1 MNENPLILHIDVGN
15 QSVKA
20 WLKEHRYVIYSEI
33 VRYCEKLLNSDLE
46 SIQAI
51 LVSNISDNVVFLIE
65 REHIGLALDKA
76 MNYFITIEEYEQCAK
91 IRDLQQL
98 L

>member
-33 VRYCEKLLNSDLE
+33 VRYCEKLLNSDAE
-46 SIQAI
+46 SIQSI
-51 LVSNISDNVVFLIE
+51 LISNISDNVVFLIE
-65 REHIGLALDKA
+65 RKNVDLALEKA
-76 MNYFITIEEYEQCAK
+76 MVYFMEIEEYEKCAK

-98 L
+98 I

>member
-33 VRYCEKLLNSDLE
+33 VRYCEKLLNSDAE
-46 SIQAI
+46 SIQSI
-51 LVSNISDNVVFLIE
+51 LISNISDNVVFLIE
-65 REHIGLALDKA
+65 RKNVELALEKA
-76 MNYFITIEEYEQCAK
+76 MDYFMDIEEYEKCAK
-91 IRDLQQL
+91 IRDLQQII
-98 L
+98 

>member
-33 VRYCEKLLNSDLE
+33 VRYCEKLLNSDAE
-46 SIQAI
+46 SIQSI
-51 LVSNISDNVVFLIE
+51 LISNISDNVVFLIE
-65 REHIGLALDKA
+65 RKNVDLALEKA
-76 MNYFITIEEYEQCAK
+76 MDYFMDIEEYEKCAK
-91 IRDLQQL
+91 IRDLQQII
-98 L
+98 

>member
-33 VRYCEKLLNSDLE
+33 VRYCEKLLNSDVE
-46 SIQAI
+46 SIQSI

-65 REHIGLALDKA
+65 RKNVGLALEKA
-76 MNYFITIEEYEQCAK
+76 MDYFMDIEEYEKCAK
-91 IRDLQQL
+91 IRDLQQML
-98 L
+98 

>member
-33 VRYCEKLLNSDLE
+33 VRYCEKLLNSDLQ

-65 REHIGLALDKA
+65 RKNVGLALEKA
-76 MNYFITIEEYEQCAK
+76 MEYFLSIEEYEQCAK

-98 L
+98 I

>member
-33 VRYCEKLLNSDLE
+33 VRYCEKLLKGDAE
-46 SIQAI
+46 SIQSI
-51 LVSNISDNVVFLIE
+51 LISNISDNVVFLIE
-65 REHIGLALDKA
+65 RKNVGLALEKA
-76 MNYFITIEEYEQCAK
+76 MDYFMDIEEYEKCAK
-91 IRDLQQL
+91 IRDLQQII
-98 L
+98 